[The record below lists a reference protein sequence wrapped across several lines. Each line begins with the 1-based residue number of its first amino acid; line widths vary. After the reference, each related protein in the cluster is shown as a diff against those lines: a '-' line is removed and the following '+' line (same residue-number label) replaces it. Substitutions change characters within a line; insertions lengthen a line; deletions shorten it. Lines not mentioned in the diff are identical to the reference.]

1 MQQILALSWGDVS
14 GNIAHR
20 GFGMPVG
27 RNWRAEVCSRI
38 CAFGVFLVLVLALGM
53 RAQDAKCAGTA
64 SDRAAP
70 PAAATP
76 TSSAG
81 DSSTA
86 SPAPTPKKPKH
97 EDDTTTPASPVPAA
111 VQPKP
116 TLNDFA
122 WLAGRWQ
129 GAWGPRVAQQVWM
142 PPKGGVM
149 SGTFQEVENDTTLV
163 IELFTLVQKPDGI
176 KLYFRHFTPTLA
188 PWETSTPTVL
198 NLASSTPKAI
208 EFDNP
213 VDGEPKRAIIRRIDA
228 DTYVSRSEIVPE
240 KGDTQIIEITYHRQK
255 AIAPAKH

>member
-1 MQQILALSWGDVS
+1 MTAGK
-14 GNIAHR
+14 
-20 GFGMPVG
+20 
-27 RNWRAEVCSRI
+27 NWRAEVCSRV
-38 CAFGVFLVLVLALGM
+38 CAFGALLVLMLALGM
-53 RAQDAKCAGTA
+53 RAQEAKGAGTT
-64 SDRAAP
+64 SDPTPP
-70 PAAATP
+70 PAAATATHP
-76 TSSAG
+76 ADAASAI
-81 DSSTA
+81 
-86 SPAPTPKKPKH
+86 SPAPAPKKPKH
-97 EDDTTTPASPVPAA
+97 EDDTTTPIPPAPAA

-149 SGTFQEVENDTTLV
+149 SGTFQEVENDSTLV

-198 NLASSTPKAI
+198 NLTSSTPKAI

-213 VDGEPKRAIIRRIDA
+213 VDGEPKRAVIRKIDA
-228 DTYVSRSEIVPE
+228 DTYISRSEIVPE

>member
-1 MQQILALSWGDVS
+1 MTAGK
-14 GNIAHR
+14 
-20 GFGMPVG
+20 
-27 RNWRAEVCSRI
+27 NWRAEVCSRV
-38 CAFGVFLVLVLALGM
+38 CAFGAFLVLVLALGM
-53 RAQDAKCAGTA
+53 RAQEAKGAGTA
-64 SDRAAP
+64 SDPARP
-70 PAAATP
+70 PAAATATHP
-76 TSSAG
+76 ADAASA
-81 DSSTA
+81 T
-86 SPAPTPKKPKH
+86 SPASTPKKPTHEH
-97 EDDTTTPASPVPAA
+97 EDDTTTPIPPAPAA
-111 VQPKP
+111 VQAKP

-129 GAWGPRVAQQVWM
+129 GAWGPRVAQQTWM

-149 SGTFQEVENDTTLV
+149 SGTFQEVENDSTLV

-198 NLASSTPKAI
+198 NLTSSTPKAI

-213 VDGEPKRAIIRRIDA
+213 VDGEPKRAIIRKIDA

-255 AIAPAKH
+255 EIAPAKH

>member
-1 MQQILALSWGDVS
+1 MTAGK
-14 GNIAHR
+14 
-20 GFGMPVG
+20 
-27 RNWRAEVCSRI
+27 NWRAEVCSRV
-38 CAFGVFLVLVLALGM
+38 CALGASLVLVLALGM
-53 RAQDAKCAGTA
+53 RAQEAKGAGTA
-64 SDRAAP
+64 SDPAAP
-70 PAAATP
+70 PAAATATHP
-76 TSSAG
+76 ADDSSA
-81 DSSTA
+81 A
-86 SPAPTPKKPKH
+86 SPATAPKKPKH
-97 EDDTTTPASPVPAA
+97 EDDTTAPIPPAPAA
-111 VQPKP
+111 VQAKP

-149 SGTFQEVENDTTLV
+149 SGTFQLVENDSTLV

-198 NLASSTPKAI
+198 NLTSSTPKAI

-213 VDGEPKRAIIRRIDA
+213 VDGEPKRAIIRKIDA
-228 DTYVSRSEIVPE
+228 DTYISRSEIVPE

-255 AIAPAKH
+255 EVAPAKH